1 MKMNLSGELIA
12 NEWAEV
18 YREFGYT
25 SGFYC
30 ADDVRQAIADL
41 SDGEELILEIN
52 SIGGDVFGANEIYA
66 MLEDCTHPTEAIVQS
81 IAASAASYFIMA
93 CDHISMHLP
102 AQLMIHRASTFACGT
117 TADLQQARQMLDTT
131 DSAILDVYCRK
142 CGSKTSREELES
154 MMAAET
160 YINATDALQYGLID
174 SIVGADEG
182 VPTGGLLVASVFSNT
197 VLAMRTLPDIQ
208 ALIQAKNAEIA
219 KLRQELDTEKNKFK

>member
-12 NEWAEV
+12 SDWAEM
-18 YREFGYT
+18 YRKFGYT

-30 ADDVRQAIADL
+30 ADDIRQAIADL

-66 MLEDCTHPTEAIVQS
+66 MLEDCTHPTKAIVKS
-81 IAASAASYFIMA
+81 MAASAASYFIMA

-142 CGSKTSREELES
+142 CGSKTSREDLEA

-160 YINATDALQYGLID
+160 YINATDALEYGLID
-174 SIVGADEG
+174 SIVGADEDA
-182 VPTGGLLVASVFSNT
+182 PTGGLLV
-197 VLAMRTLPDIQ
+197 RTLPDIQ
-208 ALIQAKNAEIA
+208 TLIQANNAENA
-219 KLRQELDTEKNKFK
+219 KLRQELDAEKNKFK

>member
-12 NEWAEV
+12 NEWAAM
-18 YREFGYT
+18 YRKYGYT

-41 SDGEELILEIN
+41 PDGEELILEIN

-66 MLEDCTHPTEAIVQS
+66 ILEDCTHPTKAIVQS
-81 IAASAASYFIMA
+81 MAASAASYFIMA

-117 TADLQQARQMLDTT
+117 TADLQQAQQMLDAT
-131 DSAILDVYCRK
+131 DGAILDVYCRK
-142 CGSKTSREELES
+142 CGSKTSREILEA

-160 YINATDALQYGLID
+160 YITATDALKYGLID

-182 VPTGGLLVASVFSNT
+182 APTGELLVASVFNNT
-197 VLAMRTLPDIQ
+197 VRAMRTLPDIQ
-208 ALIQAKNAEIA
+208 ALIQANNAEIA
-219 KLRQELDTEKNKFK
+219 QFRLELDNEKNKFK